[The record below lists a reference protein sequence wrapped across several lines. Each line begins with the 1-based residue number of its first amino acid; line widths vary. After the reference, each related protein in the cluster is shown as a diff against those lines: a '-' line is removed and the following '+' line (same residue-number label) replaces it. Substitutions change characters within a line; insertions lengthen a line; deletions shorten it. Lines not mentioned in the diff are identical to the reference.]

1 MKHSQPFT
9 SWVQDAGEALQTLLA
24 DILAGRI
31 DESDIPEAARCD
43 LQSFCEDIVAIDA
56 SARKAI
62 AEKQAEA
69 FFERCPNHDP
79 HAGLRHS
86 QDERL

>member
-9 SWVQDAGEALQTLLA
+9 SWIQDAGEALQTLLA

-31 DESDIPEAARCD
+31 DEGDIPEAARCD
-43 LQSFCEDIVAIDA
+43 LQSFCEDIVSTDA

-69 FFERCPNHDP
+69 HFARNPDP
-79 HAGLRHS
+79 YAGLRHS
-86 QDERL
+86 QYERL